1 MSQTQQ
7 HIPYQTNYTNPNL
20 STGANLNLPTG
31 SYGAKGNPIPIPP
44 TNIVGIRT
52 PKWKMALN
60 KGTTMLKD
68 AWKKYVKDKQ
78 VISKEDL
85 RTTAKTNF
93 RMNLVNKTLAG
104 PENKANTQNFA
115 INRSKLNPKHGL
127 LPNSFLGGAYGGAGS
142 YKV

>member
-1 MSQTQQ
+1 MSNTTQT
-7 HIPYQTNYTNPNL
+7 IPYQTNYANPNL

-31 SYGAKGNPIPIPP
+31 SYGSAGNPIPSPQV
-44 TNIVGIRT
+44 NIVAKRP

-60 KGTTMLKD
+60 KGKTMLKD
-68 AWKKYVKDKQ
+68 AWKKVKENQ

-85 RTTAKTNF
+85 QTTAKTNF
-93 RMNLVNKTLAG
+93 QMNLVNKTLAG
-104 PENKANTQNFA
+104 PENKATTQNFA